1 MSFNIDWDNII
12 QNGETNLKIKDKLNS
27 YLKDKGSTLLP
38 KYIKNTYIELIDIG
52 NKPPEISLKDIT
64 EPLPAIYESLKED
77 FIEEWCE
84 KHGHDSEKVQA
95 KFEIAPNNLDSQLI
109 LDLRYIGN
117 FQMVMKAD
125 LCVNYPS
132 ENFIKLPL
140 KLFISDLKIHSL
152 ILLAYLKNVTINV
165 EAEKEENEH
174 RDAAETDKESQPISV
189 EDVNTETSVEEPSN
203 DASNKAI
210 FTILCD
216 VKDNNI
222 EQENLTPFLHQT
234 THFRSSNSTLTS
246 TQIPVGDSNISTASN
261 THINNNQTERIYF
274 MRNISIRTEIGEGIN
289 VGSDGS
295 ILRNI
300 QDLEVMI
307 VDLLRKFIRDEICYP
322 NWLEFDI

>member
-1 MSFNIDWDNII
+1 MSFNIDWDNIV
-12 QNGETNLKIKDKLNS
+12 QNGETNLKIKEKLNS
-27 YLKDKGSTLLP
+27 YLQEKGSTLLP

-52 NKPPEISLKDIT
+52 NKPPEICLKDIT

-84 KHGHDSEKVQA
+84 KHGQDSETVRT
-95 KFEIAPNNLDSQLI
+95 KFELEPNNLDSQLI
-109 LDLRYIGN
+109 LDLKYIGD

-152 ILLAYLKNVTINV
+152 ILLAYLKNVTITV
-165 EAEKEENEH
+165 KPEKEEKN
-174 RDAAETDKESQPISV
+174 DKDGAETIKDFEVTSF
-189 EDVNTETSVEEPSN
+189 EDADTETINENPNN

-222 EQENLTPFLHQT
+222 EQENSTPFLNQIMHN
-234 THFRSSNSTLTS
+234 RSSNSTPIS
-246 TQIPVGDSNISTASN
+246 TQIPNFGDSNNSS

-307 VDLLRKFIRDEICYP
+307 VDLLRKFIREEICYP
-322 NWLEFDI
+322 NWLEFDM